1 MTRPSRRLSLEAIA
15 AIDAIARHGS
25 FSRAAAELNKVPS
38 ALSYTVT
45 QLEQRLGVVLF
56 DRSERRARLTEEGS
70 DFLADGRWLL
80 EVAGDVE
87 RRLAQRLTGWEAEV
101 RLAVDTI
108 FGLQSLYPMI
118 TAFDALY
125 SGTRLS
131 LREEAVSGCWDA
143 IETDRADL
151 VVAGLGAGGVP
162 AGGGYQID
170 TLGSLS
176 FVFAVAPGHPL
187 ARAALSDGGPLTDDA
202 IRRHR
207 AISVADTSSARPGR
221 SVGLLK
227 GQDVLTVASMRDKLA
242 AQVAGLGVGFLPR
255 FLAEPEIK
263 AGRLIPLQV
272 LQPRPAATFCVAY
285 RQGAMGR
292 AGKWIA
298 SQIGTTLAPYFDAGD
313 R

>member
-1 MTRPSRRLSLEAIA
+1 MMRPSRRLSLEAITA
-15 AIDAIARHGS
+15 VDAIARHGS

-56 DRSERRARLTEEGS
+56 DRSERRTRLTAAGS

-108 FGLQSLYPMI
+108 FGVQSLYPMI
-118 TAFDALY
+118 TAFDALH

-162 AGGGYQID
+162 AGGGYQFD

-187 ARAALSDGGPLTDDA
+187 AMAALRDDAPLTDDA

-227 GQDVLTVASMRDKLA
+227 GQDVLTVASAFYRDFWRNL
-242 AQVAGLGVGFLPR
+242 R
-255 FLAEPEIK
+255 S
-263 AGRLIPLQV
+263 R
-272 LQPRPAATFCVAY
+272 
-285 RQGAMGR
+285 R
-292 AGKWIA
+292 A
-298 SQIGTTLAPYFDAGD
+298 D
-313 R
+313 